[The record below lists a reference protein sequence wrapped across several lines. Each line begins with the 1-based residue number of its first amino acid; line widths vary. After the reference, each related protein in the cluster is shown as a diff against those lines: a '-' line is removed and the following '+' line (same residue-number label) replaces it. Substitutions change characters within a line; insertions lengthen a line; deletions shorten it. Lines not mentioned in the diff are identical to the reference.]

1 MKDFAL
7 ACAPKTNFPRVDI
20 CLFDLCTCLDY
31 GVEMDIR
38 LANTSQAS
46 IVVLFVPNA
55 SECHATKKFIQKLFL
70 KELVAGE
77 ESKENGLPS

>member
-1 MKDFAL
+1 
-7 ACAPKTNFPRVDI
+7 
-20 CLFDLCTCLDY
+20 
-31 GVEMDIR
+31 MDIR

-55 SECHATKKFIQKLFL
+55 NECHATKKFIQKLFL

-77 ESKENGLPS
+77 ESKENRLPSQKRKKGKHKERHGISWLTWRKSMLILLHKNTY